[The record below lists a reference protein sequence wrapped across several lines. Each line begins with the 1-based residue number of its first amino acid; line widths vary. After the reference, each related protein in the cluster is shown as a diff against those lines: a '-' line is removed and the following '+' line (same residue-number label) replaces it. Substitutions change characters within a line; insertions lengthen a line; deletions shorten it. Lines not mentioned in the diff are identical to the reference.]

1 MVMRKSNRRRAFRRG
16 VCTMPIA
23 LRHISWLILGLLLL
37 PCSLSAQTTLE
48 DTFDSRTPG
57 AADFTSASPG
67 GLSWTVIQGGVRVE
81 AYSGQPTTPNSRAMH
96 WPQVNSTPQDTLVLA
111 DQVTDWNQF
120 SLDLGWSSKYVRKTA
135 GLVLFY
141 KDPGNFYFL
150 RLASLA
156 DGQLIR
162 RRNGVE
168 AILASGD
175 IDPPDVGDKV
185 PTLYRIEVDS
195 SNAGIEFRVDRGA
208 DGTFELQH
216 TDSSNDSISYF
227 GVTGGRIGF
236 RWLIDNGSYHYTW
249 IDRVAISGS
258 QVELDADEGIST
270 PTATPTPTSTA
281 SSSNPTATPTP
292 TQAGQPTP
300 TPAASER
307 EAPAGRVGEVVDL
320 VSSPAT
326 LPGGYRLV
334 FTAPDGD
341 LDTPGQQAARAF
353 DIRYAPAPI
362 STDNDFLAAA
372 RLPNIPDPWPGGT
385 QQTIQTY
392 SLPAGSLYF
401 RMKVIGANTSGLSN
415 LVSASS
421 SPGAAAWVVPANR
434 KVGIDLGL
442 SGQENED
449 FVYETLFYDRNID
462 DHGILYL
469 RDDVQISLAH
479 NSRNARP
486 AQVWTGGT
494 PGLTPNSSAD
504 PGSLAGGQGVIRFKF
519 DADGLRQSGAKQAYT
534 LNGECYG
541 TNTYKAHRMFK
552 AYTEPFTPKSFYD
565 SIDPDGYSTPSERV
579 GPNTGSDVDERYHR
593 GYTDPD
599 TGEEWHELGYWDD
612 DLGWLGNKERHAQA
626 SDGRLV
632 WMILNPKAPALSFN
646 AGEGGRFF
654 TTRPKG
660 YYQARVVPP
669 ATYFSG
675 SVTLTLSNLSPVR
688 EPIQYRLEGGSWQT
702 SDGPI
707 DLGTLNLEADTPT
720 VLEMRIGNDGPV
732 RKRTLVRDPV
742 IATAGEEHPK
752 LLFRSSEKADLLNR
766 IRSNPVLSN
775 EYKKL
780 KTNSNQ
786 IKALMGRDYEV
797 NERVRYFGFSGQV
810 LSAAFIYSLE
820 GPGTITDTAYKG
832 SQLALK
838 AFRSLL
844 AAVSSYDPLGD
855 ESQAAQWAGPNG
867 EMTLEWWDRGLGAMY
882 SHMAYDM
889 VAGLPEIHPI
899 DDLKLREGFAQ
910 EAYVKTKFI
919 SDIRG
924 NWNLKA
930 SGGLLCA
937 AYSMPNYD
945 SPVFGGADSTRY
957 EGNPF
962 TPGISWRRY
971 VEDADLPEGQPNG
984 PQMKST
990 LWDSVWEDGVSK
1002 ESSSYDASGRT
1013 FLSYFLNLY
1022 ANYHG
1027 VNLMESHPEFQRAF
1041 EWSLRSRFPWNRN
1054 YQSYGQAR
1062 YTLIQDFHLLINHR
1076 FEQYLDL
1083 SGMRWHYDHHSPA
1096 LGINP
1101 NSQEPIPFV
1110 LVWHDT
1116 NIPVE
1121 PPRSTGSR
1129 AYRNNMIFQRDY
1141 TDPKTTQLILWG
1153 RETSWANYE
1162 AHRKDDSSGI
1172 FLNAFGERFL
1182 TNSDEPADWIRS
1194 NPESQNVILVDDAT
1208 PGPVNVF
1215 IPSGPSRSTIATVQ
1229 ASLVSPFID
1238 YGMMATQLN
1247 SSRDQSYYRDKAQ
1260 LDRHVLFPDHR
1271 FFVVLDDMKAP
1282 DGQNHTYGWTGHCF
1296 GTLDL
1301 TAPQKVQF
1309 TKASGRRLDIHF
1321 FGPDVT
1327 FENYAINMKIDWAGS
1342 EVPVPY
1348 FIAKTSGVGTQYLS
1362 VLMPL
1367 DVGEAAP
1374 AYEAVSAARGHA
1386 GRVEMGGSTYLT
1398 FCQPDPLTE
1407 TTTEGLTASARFAL
1421 VKSTAGELDY
1431 IFVVD
1436 HQGALAWQG
1445 TPLFSTPERRSFL
1458 YLPVDPSTGGPSV
1471 TTIAEQWSPD
1481 AN

>member
-1 MVMRKSNRRRAFRRG
+1 MSIAFR
-16 VCTMPIA
+16 PIF
-23 LRHISWLILGLLLL
+23 WLTLGLLLL
-37 PCSLSAQTTLE
+37 PRTLSAQTQFE
-48 DTFDSRTPG
+48 DSFDSRSLG
-57 AADFTSASPG
+57 VSDLSVVSSG
-67 GLSWTVIQGGVRVE
+67 GLSWTVVQGGVRVE
-81 AYSGQPTTPNSRAMH
+81 AYPGQPTTPNSRALH

-120 SLDLGWSSKYVRKTA
+120 SMDLGWSSKYVRRTA
-135 GLVLFY
+135 GVVLFY
-141 KDPGNFYFL
+141 RDPDNFYFL
-150 RLASLA
+150 RLAALT

-168 AILASGD
+168 TILATGD
-175 IDPPDVGDKV
+175 FDPPDVGDKV
-185 PTLYRIEVDS
+185 QTSYHIEVES
-195 SNAGIEFRVDRGA
+195 QTGGILIRVDRGA

-216 TDSSNDSISYF
+216 TDSSSDAVAYF
-227 GVTGGRIGF
+227 GATGGGIGF
-236 RWLIDNGSYHYTW
+236 RWLADNGSYHYVW
-249 IDRVAISGS
+249 VDRITISGS
-258 QVELDADEGIST
+258 HSALA
-270 PTATPTPTSTA
+270 TAESSPTPTFT
-281 SSSNPTATPTP
+281 PATPNQPTP
-292 TQAGQPTP
+292 TYTSTPENQPTP
-300 TPAASER
+300 TPAVSPR
-307 EAPAGRVGEVVDL
+307 DVPVGRVGEVTDL
-320 VSSPAT
+320 VASPA
-326 LPGGYRLV
+326 LRAGGYRLV

-341 LDTPGQQAARAF
+341 LDTPGQQPAQAY
-353 DIRYAPAPI
+353 DIRYSPASI
-362 STDNDFLAAA
+362 DTESAFQAASK
-372 RLPNIPDPWPGGT
+372 LPNIPDPWPGGT
-385 QQTIQTY
+385 QQSIQTF
-392 SLPAGSLYF
+392 SLPSGTLYF
-401 RMKVIGANTSGLSN
+401 RLKVLGANTSGLSN
-415 LVSASS
+415 QVSASS
-421 SPGAAAWVVPANR
+421 SPGTPSWVVPANR
-434 KVGIDLGL
+434 KVGIDLAL
-442 SGQENED
+442 AGQEHED
-449 FVYETLFYDRNID
+449 FTYETLFYDRNID
-462 DHGILYL
+462 DHGVLYI
-469 RDDVQISLAH
+469 RDDVQLSLKH
-479 NSRNARP
+479 NSKNAKP

-504 PGSLAGGQGVIRFKF
+504 PGSLAGDQGVIRYKF

-565 SIDPDGYSTPSERV
+565 SIDSEGFALPSERV
-579 GPNTGSDVDERYHR
+579 GVNTGTDVDERYHR

-626 SDGRLV
+626 SDGRLLWIV
-632 WMILNPKAPALSFN
+632 LNPITPALSFN

-660 YYQARVVPP
+660 YYQGRVVRQT
-669 ATYFSG
+669 TYFSG
-675 SVTLTLSNLSPVR
+675 LVTLTLSNLSSDR
-688 EPIQYRLEGGSWQT
+688 APIQYRFEGESWQT
-702 SDGPI
+702 YSGPL
-707 DLGTLNLEADTPT
+707 DLGQLNLGDNTP
-720 VLEMRIGNDGPV
+720 VVFEMRIGSEGPV
-732 RKRTLVRDPV
+732 KKRILVRNPAL
-742 IATAGEEHPK
+742 ATSGEEHPK
-752 LLFRSSEKADLLNR
+752 LLFRSSERESLWNR
-766 IRSNPVLSN
+766 IRSNTVLAN

-786 IKALMGRDYEV
+786 IKALMGRNYEV
-797 NERVRYFGFSGQV
+797 DERVRYFGFSGQV
-810 LSAAFIYSLE
+810 LSAAFIYALE
-820 GPGTITDTAYKG
+820 GPDIIRDTTYKG

-889 VAGLPEIHPI
+889 VAGLPAIDPI
-899 DDLKLREGFAQ
+899 DDLKLREAFAQ
-910 EAYVKTKFI
+910 EAYVKTRFI

-937 AYSMPNYD
+937 AYSMPNFD
-945 SPVFGGADSTRY
+945 SPAFGGADSTQY
-957 EGNPF
+957 DANPF

-971 VEDADLPEGQPNG
+971 VEDANLPEGLPDG
-984 PQMKST
+984 PQMRST

-1013 FLSYFLNLY
+1013 FISYFLNLY

-1076 FEQYLDL
+1076 FENYLDL
-1083 SGMRWHYDHHSPA
+1083 PGMRWHYDHHTPA

-1116 NIPVE
+1116 DITPE
-1121 PPRSTGSR
+1121 PPRSSGSH
-1129 AYRNNMIFQRDY
+1129 AYRNNMIFQKDY
-1141 TDPKTTQLILWG
+1141 TDPNTVQLILWG
-1153 RETSWANYE
+1153 RETSWAHYE
-1162 AHRKDDSSGI
+1162 AHRKDDSGGI

-1215 IPSGPSRSTIATVQ
+1215 IPSGPSRSTIATIEG
-1229 ASLVSPFID
+1229 SLVSPFID
-1238 YGMMATQLN
+1238 YGLVATQLN
-1247 SSRDQSYYRDKAQ
+1247 SSRDQSYYRNKAQ

-1282 DGQNHTYGWTGHCF
+1282 DNQSHTYGWTGHCF
-1296 GTLDL
+1296 GTLDVTL
-1301 TAPQKVQF
+1301 PQQARF
-1309 TKASGRRLDIHF
+1309 TKASGRQMDIFF

-1327 FENYAINMKIDWAGS
+1327 FENYAINMKIDWTGS

-1348 FIAKTSGVGTQYLS
+1348 FIARTSGVGTQYLS
-1362 VLMPL
+1362 VLMPR
-1367 DVGEAAP
+1367 DIGESAP
-1374 AYEAVSAARGHA
+1374 VYEKVTSARGHA
-1386 GRVEMGGSTYLT
+1386 GRVAMDGSTYLT
-1398 FCQPDPLTE
+1398 LCQPEPLAEISTGE
-1407 TTTEGLTASARFAL
+1407 LTSSARFAL
-1421 VKSTAGELDY
+1421 VKSTAGDLDY

-1436 HQGALAWQG
+1436 HQGTLAWQG
-1445 TPLFSTPERRSFL
+1445 TTLFVTPERRSFL
-1458 YLPVDPSTGGPSV
+1458 YLPVDPATGGPSV

-1481 AN
+1481 RN